1 MAIAEFLSLMSRA
14 DQIHKQAYGAG
25 NASRKLPRKSIGGED
40 VNTLA
45 IVGQQQAAFLRWLT
59 RIIAVQQ
66 RLELRVP
73 LRHEVKTAL
82 LHPAI
87 KIFLCDQIGR
97 AS

>member
-25 NASRKLPRKSIGGED
+25 NASRKLPRKSISGED

-45 IVGQQQAAFLRWLT
+45 IVGQQQAAFLRRFA
-59 RIIAVQQ
+59 RIVAGQQ

-73 LRHEVKTAL
+73 LRHEIKAAL

-87 KIFLCDQIGR
+87 KIFLCDLVGPVK
-97 AS
+97 